1 MERRLGNEIRKLNNL
16 MHRKF
21 MKDIKQ
27 NVGEDVTIIHA
38 WILKYIISME
48 PDDVFQKDIERE
60 FEISKSTV
68 TSTLKL
74 MEKKGLIT
82 RESVEYDERLKKI
95 CITDIGRRID
105 YDMQEDAKRIDSLLT
120 EGIELERL
128 NIFYAVLDEIKNNA
142 EK

>member
-1 MERRLGNEIRKLNNL
+1 MDRKLGYEIRKLNNL

-21 MKDIKQ
+21 MKEIKQ
-27 NVGEDVTIIHA
+27 SVGEDVTIIHA
-38 WILKYIISME
+38 WILKYIIRME
-48 PDDVFQKDIERE
+48 PNDVFQKDIERE

-82 RESVEYDERLKKI
+82 RESVDYDERLKKI
-95 CITDIGRRID
+95 CITDIGKRID
-105 YDMQEDAKRIDSLLT
+105 YDMQEIAKRADSLMI
-120 EGIELERL
+120 EGIETERL
-128 NIFYAVLDEIKNNA
+128 NIFYEVLDEIKKNA